1 VNDDISMNEGDVP
14 RMIDHDVMNDNDIP
28 VMTDENVSVQ
38 EDPGAVNWHQEAD
51 QAGGAGHGRASGK
64 FTWLA
69 DHHATTNDLV
79 GRIPLKGYSHNIEM
93 GYINV
98 LWEYISLLIC

>member
-1 VNDDISMNEGDVP
+1 MLTMSLWMKTLTRLIMIMSLLMNEGDVP
-14 RMIDHDVMNDNDIP
+14 RKIDNVCVMNDNDIP
-28 VMTDENVSVQ
+28 VMKDEDVSVQ

-79 GRIPLKGYSHNIEM
+79 GRISLKGLYHEIF
-93 GYINV
+93 
-98 LWEYISLLIC
+98 